1 MAYEMGVF
9 HIFGDMETESLE
21 KNGNRLMDLGAGE
34 GVGLGEGG
42 FVRKRGNQ
50 TLQLQFV

>member
-9 HIFGDMETESLE
+9 HIFGDGETESLE

-34 GVGLGEGG
+34 GVGLGG